1 MLLNVSHPLD
11 HAPPERSASKCLCD
25 PLSTTF
31 DRFGAAR
38 VPETAYADKRSKDCG
53 AKAASER
60 AKDRMSVASVRR
72 AAHGQPRTQHV

>member
-1 MLLNVSHPLD
+1 MLLNVPRPPD
-11 HAPPERSASKCLCD
+11 HAPRKRSASECLCESS
-25 PLSTTF
+25 STTL

-53 AKAASER
+53 AKSASER
-60 AKDRMSVASVRR
+60 AQGRMPEVSVRR